1 MSTPDA
7 SAELPQHDPA
17 SPHPAEPAH
26 TEVSAE
32 NASDAAV
39 TDAGLEEP
47 GEAPAEPVVV
57 SETREVTLQRSVR
70 YGRVI
75 IGTTVLAAMLA
86 MLGALLFP
94 VTEGAD
100 YTLGQAVGFM
110 ALIGAAIGLGL
121 GGVLALILGAVARRS
136 RGSGVAIQSD
146 VR

>member
-7 SAELPQHDPA
+7 SADLPQHDPA
-17 SPHPAEPAH
+17 SPHPVEPADADM
-26 TEVSAE
+26 SAE
-32 NASDAAV
+32 SASGAV
-39 TDAGLEEP
+39 ESETGLGDPVET
-47 GEAPAEPVVV
+47 PAEPIVV
-57 SETREVTLQRSVR
+57 SESREVTLQRSVR

-86 MLGALLFP
+86 MLGSLLFP
-94 VTEGAD
+94 VSEGAD

-110 ALIGAAIGLGL
+110 ALIGAAIGLGV